1 MHSTFSGS
9 LESSAYLRES
19 NSHEAV
25 PFAIPVGTTD
35 VSHEAPLLELG
46 GGNTLNEIGEQ
57 SQKDQSDRIAAQTDI
72 LQERDR
78 KMATVK
84 TCGSSKSGEHME
96 SQGKRKSINNLIE
109 ENYPKKAIVVKRMI
123 TNHHFHFNFIHA
135 IIIVQIT
142 VTYTVR
148 KCLFLC
154 SRQHMGTGSRCS

>member
-19 NSHEAV
+19 NSHEIV

-35 VSHEAPLLELG
+35 VICNEAPLLELG

-57 SQKDQSDRIAAQTDI
+57 SQKDQSDRIAMQTDI

-84 TCGSSKSGEHME
+84 ACGSSKSSEHMA
-96 SQGKRKSINNLIE
+96 SRGKRKSINNLIE
-109 ENYPKKAIVVKRMI
+109 ENYPKKAIGVKRMI

-142 VTYTVR
+142 VTYI
-148 KCLFLC
+148 LY
-154 SRQHMGTGSRCS
+154 